1 MRQVSGSE
9 DLRSLRDDLVTLRS
23 RLLDGE
29 RAVKAKLSA
38 IPELHRESA
47 RNLVHYLGLRRFDVR
62 NLQQRLAFFG
72 LSSLGRAEA
81 GVLANL
87 DRVLWIVER
96 ALAQDDDRRDS
107 WVRSEGSDG
116 RDLLQRN
123 TDALLGPPPAHRTV
137 RIMVTMPGDAASDY
151 ALVRELVA
159 KGMDCMRIN
168 CAHDDPSVWARIV
181 AHLARAR
188 REVGRPCRLL
198 MDLGG
203 PKLRTGEIK
212 PGPRIVKWRPTRD
225 QYGRIVS
232 PARIWLTP
240 ADAPEPPPGDV
251 SAVLPVPGT
260 WLRQIR
266 NGSHIRFTD
275 ARGKA
280 RAIRLRASVG
290 SSRLAEASQ
299 TAYVIPG
306 ILLRSSAGGKRGE
319 QKARVAALP
328 PSEGG
333 IPLVPGDVLILT
345 RAATPGEPARHD
357 RSPRALLASIRR

>member
-96 ALAQDDDRRDS
+96 ALAQDDGRRDS
-107 WVRSEGSDG
+107 WVRSESSDG

-137 RIMVTMPGDAASDY
+137 RIMVTMPGEAASDY

-212 PGPRIVKWRPTRD
+212 PGPRVVKWRPTRD

-251 SAVLPVPGT
+251 STVLPVPGK
-260 WLRQIR
+260 WLRETR

-306 ILLRSSAGGKRGE
+306 ILLRFGQPFVALDQGRGDHDPA
-319 QKARVAALP
+319 KLP
-328 PSEGG
+328 
-333 IPLVPGDVLILT
+333 T
-345 RAATPGEPARHD
+345 Y
-357 RSPRALLASIRR
+357 